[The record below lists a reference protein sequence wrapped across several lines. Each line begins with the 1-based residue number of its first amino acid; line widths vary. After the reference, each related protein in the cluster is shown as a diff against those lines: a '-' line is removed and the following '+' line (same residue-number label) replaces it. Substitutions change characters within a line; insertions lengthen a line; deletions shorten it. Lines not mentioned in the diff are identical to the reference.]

1 MTLLEK
7 WRVCL
12 DRRGYGG
19 AILMDLS
26 KAFDSLNHELLVAKL
41 HAYGFSNSSLKLI
54 LSYLSNRWQRTKV
67 DDTFSSW
74 VEILLGVPQG
84 SILGPLLF
92 NIYLNDLF
100 YLELTSDLCNFA
112 DDNTLYAC
120 NQSLKSLVNTLES
133 SAEAVIT
140 WCSENCLILNESKC
154 KLLISGNKEEV
165 IISSVGKVK
174 IIESHKVSLL
184 GIQID
189 RELKFDDHMNDRCNK
204 AGRKLNALIRLC
216 KVLSLEKRRLLMKAF
231 VSSQFSY
238 SPLISL
244 FHSRTINN
252 KVNRLHYRALKFVY
266 HDFSSTFEQLLIK
279 DNSMSVHHRNIQ
291 YLAIELFKVKSGTAP
306 SPLNEIFQ
314 IRILPEDSVAR
325 NLRSQSL
332 FYNYTNPQSVHHGT
346 ETLRDLGPKIW
357 NIIPSDIKDSP
368 SLAIFKTRIKG
379 WIPANCP
386 CRLCRVYVADIG
398 FL

>member
-133 SAEAVIT
+133 
-140 WCSENCLILNESKC
+140 
-154 KLLISGNKEEV
+154 
-165 IISSVGKVK
+165 
-174 IIESHKVSLL
+174 
-184 GIQID
+184 
-189 RELKFDDHMNDRCNK
+189 
-204 AGRKLNALIRLC
+204 
-216 KVLSLEKRRLLMKAF
+216 
-231 VSSQFSY
+231 
-238 SPLISL
+238 
-244 FHSRTINN
+244 
-252 KVNRLHYRALKFVY
+252 
-266 HDFSSTFEQLLIK
+266 
-279 DNSMSVHHRNIQ
+279 
-291 YLAIELFKVKSGTAP
+291 
-306 SPLNEIFQ
+306 
-314 IRILPEDSVAR
+314 
-325 NLRSQSL
+325 
-332 FYNYTNPQSVHHGT
+332 
-346 ETLRDLGPKIW
+346 
-357 NIIPSDIKDSP
+357 
-368 SLAIFKTRIKG
+368 
-379 WIPANCP
+379 
-386 CRLCRVYVADIG
+386 
-398 FL
+398 